1 MTNQPEFKKKKK
13 ISRFT
18 WGRSMI
24 FGAGN
29 GVTTLGL
36 RTSSAGFTRRR
47 IKKKITKNAK
57 TLTPS
62 MTLRLT
68 SKIRMELWALF
79 LSLRSF
85 GLGFV
90 LRRGSSPS
98 ASVADLILL
107 RVVLRPF
114 PLIFRLGFICAQMH
128 SMSIFVYIFSDRYKV
143 AIESVRSNADTVYI
157 TGTESHGEESVIMS
171 SRWKKN
177 CS

>member
-1 MTNQPEFKKKKK
+1 
-13 ISRFT
+13 
-18 WGRSMI
+18 MI

-62 MTLRLT
+62 MTFRLT

-98 ASVADLILL
+98 ASVADLVLL

-114 PLIFRLGFICAQMH
+114 PLIFRLEFICAQMH
-128 SMSIFVYIFSDRYKV
+128 SMSIFVDIFSDRYKV
-143 AIESVRSNADTVYI
+143 EIESVRSNADTVNK
-157 TGTESHGEESVIMS
+157 TGTGSHDGEIVIVS
-171 SRWKKN
+171 LRWKWN
-177 CS
+177 WSWA